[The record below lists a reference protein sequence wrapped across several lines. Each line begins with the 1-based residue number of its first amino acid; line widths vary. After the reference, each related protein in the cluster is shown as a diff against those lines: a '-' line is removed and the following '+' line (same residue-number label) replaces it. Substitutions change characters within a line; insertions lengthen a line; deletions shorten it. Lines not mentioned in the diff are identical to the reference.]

1 MRDSLCGLCD
11 DATQQNRLLVLPC
24 WKQAS
29 LYRSCPWRTLSNS
42 FSWKRQGCSCR
53 YYIHYYLLLLLV
65 KIASVSPRRYM
76 SLTSVWFEWEA
87 QLTTWYMNDGF
98 CLEYKKKNN
107 GSLRRLNIR
116 DQSKYVWLRYFGSR
130 SQNSQKKNLLENQ
143 KELLDK
149 LFEV

>member
-1 MRDSLCGLCD
+1 ML
-11 DATQQNRLLVLPC
+11 
-24 WKQAS
+24 
-29 LYRSCPWRTLSNS
+29 
-42 FSWKRQGCSCR
+42 
-53 YYIHYYLLLLLV
+53 
-65 KIASVSPRRYM
+65 
-76 SLTSVWFEWEA
+76 LTSVWFEWEA
-87 QLTTWYMNDGF
+87 QLTTWYTNEGF

>member
-1 MRDSLCGLCD
+1 ML
-11 DATQQNRLLVLPC
+11 
-24 WKQAS
+24 
-29 LYRSCPWRTLSNS
+29 
-42 FSWKRQGCSCR
+42 
-53 YYIHYYLLLLLV
+53 
-65 KIASVSPRRYM
+65 
-76 SLTSVWFEWEA
+76 LTSVWFEWEA
-87 QLTTWYMNDGF
+87 QLTIWYMNDGF

-116 DQSKYVWLRYFGSR
+116 DQSKYVWLIRYFGSR

>member
-1 MRDSLCGLCD
+1 ML
-11 DATQQNRLLVLPC
+11 
-24 WKQAS
+24 
-29 LYRSCPWRTLSNS
+29 
-42 FSWKRQGCSCR
+42 
-53 YYIHYYLLLLLV
+53 
-65 KIASVSPRRYM
+65 
-76 SLTSVWFEWEA
+76 LTSVWFEWEA
-87 QLTTWYMNDGF
+87 QLTIWYMNDGF
-98 CLEYKKKNN
+98 CLEDKKKNN